1 MFNSKVLRISA
12 AVSVSS
18 ALVLT
23 PLAANASP
31 SAPSTKAVGVIQNV
45 SNTSI
50 SLTAS
55 DWKEI
60 AKRAS
65 VASDATSARIAN
77 SMAAQQSGPISVAK
91 PANIMTS
98 LAKKALLVTL
108 RYSADKLPKA
118 MRPYAKKIANFL
130 EDLENWQEGPIIT
143 GLMALGI
150 PYDVAAA
157 TATWVVIFAGV

>member
-1 MFNSKVLRISA
+1 
-12 AVSVSS
+12 
-18 ALVLT
+18 
-23 PLAANASP
+23 
-31 SAPSTKAVGVIQNV
+31 
-45 SNTSI
+45 
-50 SLTAS
+50 
-55 DWKEI
+55 
-60 AKRAS
+60 
-65 VASDATSARIAN
+65 
-77 SMAAQQSGPISVAK
+77 
-91 PANIMTS
+91 MTS